1 MSDIK
6 SDYYFI
12 VNPRAGSGKT
22 MYKWLPVEK
31 RLEMLGISF
40 VTEMTDHKRH
50 GMLPDMVTAA

>member
-31 RLEMLGISF
+31 RLEMARR
-40 VTEMTDHKRH
+40 EAK
-50 GMLPDMVTAA
+50 